1 MVITRSLEAKAF
13 HTSLP
18 LCKEN
23 FLLCRNG
30 EPSGSTRGFVEAHAD
45 DGFLEIFGLKHGW
58 HASIVM
64 AELISVKHIAQA
76 SSIRFELR
84 REEWAEAYMQM
95 DGEPWKQ
102 PMNKEF
108 STFVEIKRNLQ
119 PQKQR
124 PGYAPSKRSSKL
136 KVDFN
141 DIDESD
147 GSTQGSSLVDG
158 RIEFNKSSR
167 LPVTLLREMSIK
179 SGNGDTFQKNC
190 LKFNLYKPRSNKII
204 KGQLLGTAVVA
215 LAEYG
220 VVEESLSINAPINCK
235 RTYKNTTQP
244 LLFLEIQLVK
254 RREASMDRNHSNS
267 VSAMMSK
274 EYAEESDDDSQ
285 LSIIRKR
292 NYIYLFQGTVY
303 A

>member
-1 MVITRSLEAKAF
+1 MADFRNGTKNSCLDFYTTHDCNFVRNHKPEQDLVSTYHLLAFLMEFCQVSTCDAQARTLITRS
-13 HTSLP
+13 SL
-18 LCKEN
+18 
-23 FLLCRNG
+23 
-30 EPSGSTRGFVEAHAD
+30 A
-45 DGFLEIFGLKHGW
+45 
-58 HASIVM
+58 
-64 AELISVKHIAQA
+64 
-76 SSIRFELR
+76 
-84 REEWAEAYMQM
+84 
-95 DGEPWKQ
+95 
-102 PMNKEF
+102 
-108 STFVEIKRNLQ
+108 
-119 PQKQR
+119 
-124 PGYAPSKRSSKL
+124 
-136 KVDFN
+136 
-141 DIDESD
+141 
-147 GSTQGSSLVDG
+147 DG

-274 EYAEESDDDSQ
+274 EYAEESKWRPMICVVVAVAD
-285 LSIIRKR
+285 
-292 NYIYLFQGTVY
+292 NMGTVY